1 MNLYGGEGVNSG
13 KDAFCDHHRLSGREK
28 SAVLFED
35 LGYFCIDNL
44 PPLLIPK
51 FAELALQSEG
61 KINRIALVSDI
72 RGGEFFAS
80 LQEALQTLEEI
91 GAAYEVLFLEASDDV
106 LIRRCKETR
115 RRHPLATVGSITE
128 GLKKERK
135 LLAEIRARAD
145 KLIDTSFLSPQEL
158 KQEIKAIMHQTANK
172 RIY

>member
-1 MNLYGGEGVNSG
+1 MNLYINGGRGEIVEKMRFVIITG
-13 KDAFCDHHRLSGREK
+13 LSGAGK
-28 SAVLFED
+28 SQAVRCFED

-106 LIRRCKETR
+106 LIRRFKETR
-115 RRHPLATVGSITE
+115 RRHPSYGGQYNGRLKE
-128 GLKKERK
+128 GKE
-135 LLAEIRARAD
+135 AAG
-145 KLIDTSFLSPQEL
+145 
-158 KQEIKAIMHQTANK
+158 
-172 RIY
+172 